1 MCSDKRFNT
10 SRVKNI
16 LCRNT
21 LSKESHQNKTR
32 QIKFK
37 ATTMVRSYFG
47 VKRTCYL
54 STFGADRQTDSS
66 SFSPPSQRRPGI
78 LSSPVLSNKMKW
90 LWSSILTQ
98 LCIISAAAEK
108 PALYLSVCQPE
119 QFVFGWIALGDSFME
134 SWPKLA
140 ALPAKNKSVRLTI
153 MRDTGRNER
162 ERKGK
167 GTRLKGEREVNQM
180 QLLWER
186 CKGINYFVS
195 VSKDLPLVMLNT
207 NTERDVR

>member
-1 MCSDKRFNT
+1 MCNDKRFNT

-21 LSKESHQNKTR
+21 LNKERLQNKPY

-37 ATTMVRSYFG
+37 SATTLRSYLR
-47 VKRTCYL
+47 VKHTCYL
-54 STFGADRQTDSS
+54 STFTADRQSLILTT
-66 SFSPPSQRRPGI
+66 QTVTGLEI

-134 SWPKLA
+134 SRPKLA
-140 ALPAKNKSVRLTI
+140 ALPAKNKSLILTI
-153 MRDTGRNER
+153 MRDTGKEWKQKQGKRKRGKER
-162 ERKGK
+162 EESIKRSYCG
-167 GTRLKGEREVNQM
+167 NH
-180 QLLWER
+180 

-207 NTERDVR
+207 DTQRDVR